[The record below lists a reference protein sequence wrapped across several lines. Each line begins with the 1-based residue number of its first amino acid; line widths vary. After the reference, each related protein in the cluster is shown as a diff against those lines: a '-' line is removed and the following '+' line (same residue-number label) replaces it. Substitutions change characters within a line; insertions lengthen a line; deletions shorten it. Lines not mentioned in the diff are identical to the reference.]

1 MSETDL
7 GALPTSKRELAV
19 TIINGSRKYAKSP
32 VLVRR
37 LPHLHLLP
45 KLQLIFN
52 VRNNSS
58 QLLISLYI

>member
-7 GALPTSKRELAV
+7 GALPTSKRELAI
-19 TIINGSRKYAKSP
+19 TIINGSLIYAKSP
-32 VLVRR
+32 VLARR

-52 VRNNSS
+52 ISNNSS

>member
-19 TIINGSRKYAKSP
+19 TIINGSLIYAKSP

-37 LPHLHLLP
+37 LPQLHLLP